1 MIRPIRIWVEWAA
14 RDPNQKWSAILQNDV
29 RFRWCSAR
37 TTERFV
43 RSACLCAHLA
53 GTSASRI
60 PVMIIPF
67 QSSSSF
73 KCGQKK
79 KNRPKDIISEI
90 CVWILDDKKKM
101 DRVINQPGM
110 IYQTTR
116 QLPIVRSTWAST
128 GDWFSKQTNAQ
139 SKVEGCHD
147 KLVLNLLIISW
158 ID

>member
-79 KNRPKDIISEI
+79 KNRPKDILSEI
-90 CVWILDDKKKM
+90 CVWILDDKKK
-101 DRVINQPGM
+101 NGSSHKS
-110 IYQTTR
+110 TR
-116 QLPIVRSTWAST
+116 HDLSNHPSI
-128 GDWFSKQTNAQ
+128 TNRPFNL
-139 SKVEGCHD
+139 G
-147 KLVLNLLIISW
+147 LNW
-158 ID
+158 